1 MKLDRSADIDEAAIG
16 DRTADPA
23 DLVLQLGLA
32 KAEALLPG
40 LKAEAGNGSLGAALL
55 LTGDQGVY
63 ESMIHSF
70 TYLLQ
75 CIWVQRYTNSVC

>member
-1 MKLDRSADIDEAAIG
+1 MSMTILMELDRSADIDEAAIG

-40 LKAEAGNGSLGAALL
+40 LKAEAENGSLGTTLL
-55 LTGDQGVY
+55 LTGDQGMY
-63 ESMIHSF
+63 ECNRGL
-70 TYLLQ
+70 TP
-75 CIWVQRYTNSVC
+75 

>member
-1 MKLDRSADIDEAAIG
+1 MSMTIPMELDRSADIDEAAIG

-40 LKAEAGNGSLGAALL
+40 LKAEAENGSLGTTLL
-55 LTGDQGVY
+55 LTGDQGMY
-63 ESMIHSF
+63 ECNRGL
-70 TYLLQ
+70 T
-75 CIWVQRYTNSVC
+75 R